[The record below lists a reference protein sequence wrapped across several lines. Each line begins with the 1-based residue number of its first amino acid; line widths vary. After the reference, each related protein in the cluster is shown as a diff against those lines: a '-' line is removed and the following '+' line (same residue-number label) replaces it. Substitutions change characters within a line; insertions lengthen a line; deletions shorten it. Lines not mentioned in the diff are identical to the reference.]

1 MVAAMALPSMMV
13 AEWEEGASAGEGFFF
28 FERTRRGEE
37 DEEEVGRRKK
47 IDRPRSVQQEIRSL
61 LSLFANALPFLDQ
74 QTNSPADMAIR
85 EPPRIGELKVE
96 RVCCF
101 F

>member
-1 MVAAMALPSMMV
+1 MMV